1 MSQVEMAGR
10 THFVLEIPRRAQIV
24 HSENARV
31 EEHEIG
37 LQAPRDKH
45 TDIQTDRHTDR
56 HTYIQVKDDDDDT
69 DGLSVCCH
77 RCLRPEEFAG
87 GPSIRR
93 AGVRAAVR
101 GGDQGGQQG
110 PLRHTGRS
118 DTGGDRTSSS
128 STSTCMSLSL
138 SLTVS

>member
-24 HSENARV
+24 HSEKARV

-56 HTYIQVKDDDDDT
+56 HTDRQTDT
-69 DGLSVCCH
+69 RTQKNSSISAH
-77 RCLRPEEFAG
+77 LR
-87 GPSIRR
+87 I
-93 AGVRAAVR
+93 
-101 GGDQGGQQG
+101 
-110 PLRHTGRS
+110 
-118 DTGGDRTSSS
+118 SS
-128 STSTCMSLSL
+128 
-138 SLTVS
+138 